1 MQQFRPW
8 NGVEAKGDGVGG
20 VQDVDVDGENMRVK
34 AFEAVAAY
42 LCANALHEGSKGLKV
57 KSRMCARWHKVKSR
71 AKV

>member
-1 MQQFRPW
+1 M
-8 NGVEAKGDGVGG
+8 
-20 VQDVDVDGENMRVK
+20 DVDGENMRVK